1 MSKRELSKRELSKR
15 ELSKKESGA
24 FWLVP
29 AGAVFVFALLLFVS
43 GDKENDQHIDTISIQ
58 INQ

>member
-1 MSKRELSKRELSKR
+1 MSKR

-29 AGAVFVFALLLFVS
+29 AGVVFVFALLLFVS